1 MSKRYQLPIPTT
13 HTTHGILRPSRPATQ
28 STAGTRQHF
37 IAGLLRLIRH
47 QVLAKHC
54 VVFSRKFGNGFAKN
68 ASSIGHLLGD
78 LRVDIEK
85 GREHRG
91 QDRYRTH

>member
-1 MSKRYQLPIPTT
+1 M
-13 HTTHGILRPSRPATQ
+13 
-28 STAGTRQHF
+28 
-37 IAGLLRLIRH
+37 
-47 QVLAKHC
+47 
-54 VVFSRKFGNGFAKN
+54 NDFAKN